1 MSSNPILPSSL
12 PAVSP
17 DLAAPSVPASKGA
30 KAAQEFE
37 AQLIGS
43 LLESMEKTFGSLPGE
58 DTMPGSDNY
67 NYMGTHALAEAL
79 AAHGGFGLA
88 ALIVRHLPSSAGA
101 EDAHEGKG

>member
-1 MSSNPILPSSL
+1 MSSIPLSSL
-12 PAVSP
+12 PVVSSE
-17 DLAAPSVPASKGA
+17 LTAPSAPMSKGA

-43 LLESMEKTFGSLPGE
+43 LLESMEKTFASLPGE
-58 DTMPGSDNY
+58 DTLPGSDNY

-88 ALIVRHLPSSAGA
+88 ALITRHLPAPSASA
-101 EDAHEGKG
+101 ASPHEGKD

>member
-1 MSSNPILPSSL
+1 MSSISLSPLPVVSSE
-12 PAVSP
+12 
-17 DLAAPSVPASKGA
+17 LAAPSVPMSRGA

-43 LLESMEKTFGSLPGE
+43 LLESMEKTFASLPGE
-58 DTMPGSDNY
+58 DALPGSDNY

-88 ALIVRHLPSSAGA
+88 TLITRHLPAPAGA
-101 EDAHEGKG
+101 AGPHEGKD